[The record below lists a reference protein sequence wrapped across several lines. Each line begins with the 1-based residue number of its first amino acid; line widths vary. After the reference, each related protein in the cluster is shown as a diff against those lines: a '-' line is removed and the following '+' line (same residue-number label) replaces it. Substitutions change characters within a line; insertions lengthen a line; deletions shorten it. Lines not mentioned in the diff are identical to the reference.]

1 MTEAES
7 MLLQAIREIVFDRET
22 SDKVPAHALSIEVAK
37 ITGLALQEV
46 SEAAVSLEARRLI
59 KIGKTLNYEYY
70 KLI

>member
-1 MTEAES
+1 MTDREERV
-7 MLLQAIREIVFDRET
+7 LQAIREIVFDRET
-22 SDKVPAHALSIEVAK
+22 SGRHPVHALSIEVAM

-46 SEAAVSLEARRLI
+46 SEAAISLEARRLI

>member
-1 MTEAES
+1 MTEPENQI
-7 MLLQAIREIVFDRET
+7 LQVIRDIAFNKET
-22 SDKVPAHALSIEVAK
+22 SDKVPAYVLSIEVAK

-46 SEAAVSLEARRLI
+46 SEAAISLEARRLI